1 MGDIIYGGPL
11 SRRYI
16 FSGIWMGP
24 PEKLSPEPIKNPRS
38 KSFEVPNAKQMEM
51 LSQRKIARGASYS
64 PKASVS
70 GKISTDSSSKWSKVR
85 NAFLTRE
92 EIQFEEN
99 QPNNNSSTTISS
111 PSSPVVRNSAS
122 FFAEEEIGK

>member
-1 MGDIIYGGPL
+1 
-11 SRRYI
+11 
-16 FSGIWMGP
+16 MGP

-92 EIQFEEN
+92 EIQFEET

-122 FFAEEEIGK
+122 FFAEEGIGKQT

>member
-1 MGDIIYGGPL
+1 
-11 SRRYI
+11 
-16 FSGIWMGP
+16 MGP

-70 GKISTDSSSKWSKVR
+70 GKISADSSSKWSKVR

-92 EIQFEEN
+92 EIQFEET

-111 PSSPVVRNSAS
+111 PSSPVVRNSAP
-122 FFAEEEIGK
+122 FFAEEGIGK